1 MTAEQETELLAKLE
15 RIATALE
22 AQNAGQPALASVVE
36 RIACALE
43 REPASPP
50 IAAGPLTIQAKGTK

>member
-1 MTAEQETELLAKLE
+1 MTAEQETELLAKME

-22 AQNAGQPALASVVE
+22 AGNALAEAQANGNAALAAVVE

-43 REPASPP
+43 KEPPSPP
-50 IAAGPLTIQAKGTK
+50 TPSRK

>member
-22 AQNAGQPALASVVE
+22 TQNAGQSVLAFVVE

-43 REPASPP
+43 KEPPSPP
-50 IAAGPLTIQAKGTK
+50 TPPRK

>member
-15 RIATALE
+15 RIAAALE
-22 AQNAGQPALASVVE
+22 AQNAGQAALASVVE

-43 REPASPP
+43 KEPPSPP
-50 IAAGPLTIQAKGTK
+50 MPSRK